1 MWTSIRYLSGRSMEV
16 WRDLAPGDHLNV
28 KNEEKGGAGLKID
41 CILTGASEWAGN
53 RREELDLRNCSE

>member
-1 MWTSIRYLSGRSMEV
+1 MEV